1 MTVARPSVP
10 AALPLLGEL
19 PRLLLLLLLLCLPA
33 VWADCGPPPAVPNA
47 QPALKGLTS
56 FPENTV
62 ITYRCDENFMKIP
75 GKQDSV
81 MCLPDSQW
89 SDIEE
94 FCNRSCGAP
103 TRLKFAS
110 LKQLYI
116 PQSYFPVGTV
126 VEYEC
131 RPGYRRDPSL
141 LAKLTCLQNLKWST
155 AAEFCKKKSCPNPG
169 EIPNGQIDTSNG
181 ILFGAAISFS
191 CNTGYKLFG
200 PTSSLCLVSGSGVQ
214 WSDTLP
220 ECREIYCPAPPQID
234 NGIIQG
240 EREHYGYR
248 QSITYLCNR
257 GFTMIG
263 EHSIYCTVNDD
274 EGEWS
279 GPPPTCRANSLV
291 SKAPPTVQKPTTVNV
306 RTTEVSPT
314 SQKTTTP
321 NAQGTETP
329 SILQKHTTENVSA
342 TGTPPTPQKPTTV
355 NVPATIVTPTPQK
368 PTTINVPATGVSS
381 IPQKYTTVHVAAAGV
396 SSTPQSHTTVN
407 VSATGVPSTPQKNT
421 TVNISGIEVSPTPQK
436 PTTVNVSA
444 TKAPAAA
451 HTSFISKTL
460 STKTPPAAQNPT
472 MTNSATQA
480 TLTAQR
486 FTTVKVAF
494 TQSLLAT
501 RRSTNVHSPMTNGL
515 KSTQRFPSD
524 HITATRSTPAS
535 RTTKHFHKTTPDKG
549 SGTSSGQLTL
559 FRFTEYGSNVLW
571 WK

>member
-10 AALPLLGEL
+10 AALPLPGEL
-19 PRLLLLLLLLCLPA
+19 PRLLLLLLLCLPA

-47 QPALKGLTS
+47 QPSLEGRTS
-56 FPENTV
+56 FPEDTIV
-62 ITYRCDENFMKIP
+62 TYKCDESFMKIP
-75 GKQDSV
+75 GKRDSV
-81 MCLPDSQW
+81 ICLQNSQW

-94 FCNRSCGAP
+94 FCNRSCDAP
-103 TRLKFAS
+103 TRLNFAS

-116 PQSYFPVGTV
+116 TQNYFPVGTV

-169 EIPNGQIDTSNG
+169 EIPNGQINVPDG
-181 ILFGAAISFS
+181 ILFGATISFS

-200 PTSSLCLVSGSGVQ
+200 PTTSLCLTLDSGIQ
-214 WSDTLP
+214 WSDPLP

-279 GPPPTCRANSLV
+279 GPPPECRANSV
-291 SKAPPTVQKPTTVNV
+291 ASKAPPTVQKPTTVNV

-314 SQKTTTP
+314 SQKTTTTQTTTP
-321 NAQGTETP
+321 NAPGTETP

-342 TGTPPTPQKPTTV
+342 TRTPPTPQKPTTV

-368 PTTINVPATGVSS
+368 PTTINVPTAGVSS
-381 IPQKYTTVHVAAAGV
+381 ILQKYTSVNVAAAGV
-396 SSTPQSHTTVN
+396 SSTPQRHTTVN

-421 TVNISGIEVSPTPQK
+421 TVNVSPTPQK

-444 TKAPAAA
+444 TLTPPTLQKPIRANDSATKAPAAA
-451 HTSFISKTL
+451 QTSFISKTL

-472 MTNSATQA
+472 MTNSSATQA

-494 TQSLLAT
+494 TQSSSNT
-501 RRSTNVHSPMTNGL
+501 KVHQCT
-515 KSTQRFPSD
+515 FPND
-524 HITATRSTPAS
+524 
-535 RTTKHFHKTTPDKG
+535 
-549 SGTSSGQLTL
+549 
-559 FRFTEYGSNVLW
+559 
-571 WK
+571 

>member
-56 FPENTV
+56 FPENTI
-62 ITYRCDENFMKIP
+62 ITYRCDENFTKIP
-75 GKQDSV
+75 GKHDSV
-81 MCLPDSQW
+81 MCLQDSQW

-94 FCNRSCGAP
+94 FCN
-103 TRLKFAS
+103 
-110 LKQLYI
+110 Q
-116 PQSYFPVGTV
+116 
-126 VEYEC
+126 
-131 RPGYRRDPSL
+131 
-141 LAKLTCLQNLKWST
+141 
-155 AAEFCKKKSCPNPG
+155 KSCPNPG
-169 EIPNGQIDTSNG
+169 EIPNGQIDISNG

-200 PTSSLCLVSGSGVQ
+200 PTSSLCLASDSGVQ

-279 GPPPTCRANSLV
+279 GPPPACRANSLV

-321 NAQGTETP
+321 NAQ
-329 SILQKHTTENVSA
+329 
-342 TGTPPTPQKPTTV
+342 
-355 NVPATIVTPTPQK
+355 
-368 PTTINVPATGVSS
+368 
-381 IPQKYTTVHVAAAGV
+381 
-396 SSTPQSHTTVN
+396 
-407 VSATGVPSTPQKNT
+407 
-421 TVNISGIEVSPTPQK
+421 
-436 PTTVNVSA
+436 
-444 TKAPAAA
+444 
-451 HTSFISKTL
+451 
-460 STKTPPAAQNPT
+460 
-472 MTNSATQA
+472 
-480 TLTAQR
+480 
-486 FTTVKVAF
+486 
-494 TQSLLAT
+494 
-501 RRSTNVHSPMTNGL
+501 
-515 KSTQRFPSD
+515 
-524 HITATRSTPAS
+524 ATRSTPAS
-535 RTTKHFHKTTPDKG
+535 RTTKHFHKTTPDKE
-549 SGTSSGQLTL
+549 SGTSSGTTHLLSGYTCFTLTGL
-559 FRFTEYGSNVLW
+559 LGTLVTMGWLT
-571 WK
+571 

>member
-19 PRLLLLLLLLCLPA
+19 PRLLLLLLLLLCLPA

-279 GPPPTCRANSLV
+279 GPPPACRANSLV

-321 NAQGTETP
+321 NAQ
-329 SILQKHTTENVSA
+329 
-342 TGTPPTPQKPTTV
+342 
-355 NVPATIVTPTPQK
+355 
-368 PTTINVPATGVSS
+368 
-381 IPQKYTTVHVAAAGV
+381 
-396 SSTPQSHTTVN
+396 
-407 VSATGVPSTPQKNT
+407 
-421 TVNISGIEVSPTPQK
+421 
-436 PTTVNVSA
+436 
-444 TKAPAAA
+444 
-451 HTSFISKTL
+451 
-460 STKTPPAAQNPT
+460 
-472 MTNSATQA
+472 
-480 TLTAQR
+480 
-486 FTTVKVAF
+486 
-494 TQSLLAT
+494 
-501 RRSTNVHSPMTNGL
+501 
-515 KSTQRFPSD
+515 
-524 HITATRSTPAS
+524 ATRSTPAS

-549 SGTSSGQLTL
+549 SGTSSGATHLLSGPHPVTQAGMRWCIHSSLQSRTPGLKRSFHFSLPSSWYYRNLHIVFHSGCTNLHSHQQYIRFPFLHILTSICYFL
-559 FRFTEYGSNVLW
+559 SKNGHSN
-571 WK
+571 

>member
-10 AALPLLGEL
+10 PALPLLGEL

-56 FPENTV
+56 FPKDTI

-81 MCLPDSQW
+81 VCLQDSQW

-94 FCNRSCGAP
+94 FCNRSCDAP

-169 EIPNGQIDTSNG
+169 EIPNGQIDISNG
-181 ILFGAAISFS
+181 ILFGATISFS

-200 PTSSLCLVSGSGVQ
+200 PTSSLCLASGSGVQ

-240 EREHYGYR
+240 QREHYGYR

-263 EHSIYCTVNDD
+263 EHSIYCTVNGD

-279 GPPPTCRANSLV
+279 GPPPACRANSLV

-321 NAQGTETP
+321 NAQGTTHLL
-329 SILQKHTTENVSA
+329 S
-342 TGTPPTPQKPTTV
+342 G
-355 NVPATIVTPTPQK
+355 
-368 PTTINVPATGVSS
+368 
-381 IPQKYTTVHVAAAGV
+381 YTC
-396 SSTPQSHTTVN
+396 
-407 VSATGVPSTPQKNT
+407 
-421 TVNISGIEVSPTPQK
+421 
-436 PTTVNVSA
+436 
-444 TKAPAAA
+444 
-451 HTSFISKTL
+451 F
-460 STKTPPAAQNPT
+460 
-472 MTNSATQA
+472 
-480 TLTAQR
+480 TLTG
-486 FTTVKVAF
+486 
-494 TQSLLAT
+494 LLGMLVT
-501 RRSTNVHSPMTNGL
+501 MGW
-515 KSTQRFPSD
+515 
-524 HITATRSTPAS
+524 
-535 RTTKHFHKTTPDKG
+535 
-549 SGTSSGQLTL
+549 LT
-559 FRFTEYGSNVLW
+559 
-571 WK
+571 

>member
-321 NAQGTETP
+321 NAQ
-329 SILQKHTTENVSA
+329 
-342 TGTPPTPQKPTTV
+342 
-355 NVPATIVTPTPQK
+355 
-368 PTTINVPATGVSS
+368 
-381 IPQKYTTVHVAAAGV
+381 
-396 SSTPQSHTTVN
+396 
-407 VSATGVPSTPQKNT
+407 
-421 TVNISGIEVSPTPQK
+421 
-436 PTTVNVSA
+436 
-444 TKAPAAA
+444 
-451 HTSFISKTL
+451 
-460 STKTPPAAQNPT
+460 
-472 MTNSATQA
+472 
-480 TLTAQR
+480 
-486 FTTVKVAF
+486 
-494 TQSLLAT
+494 
-501 RRSTNVHSPMTNGL
+501 
-515 KSTQRFPSD
+515 
-524 HITATRSTPAS
+524 ATRSTPAS

-549 SGTSSGQLTL
+549 SGTSSGATHLLSGSHPVTQAGMRWCIHSSLQSRTPGLKRSFHFSLPSSWYYRVHVFHVDRFAWDASNHGLADLAKEELRRKYTQLYRL
-559 FRFTEYGSNVLW
+559 FLVS
-571 WK
+571 

>member
-19 PRLLLLLLLLCLPA
+19 PRLLLLLLLLLCLPA

-141 LAKLTCLQNLKWST
+141 LAKLPCLQNLKWST

-220 ECREIYCPAPPQID
+220 ECREIIVQ
-234 NGIIQG
+234 
-240 EREHYGYR
+240 HHHK
-248 QSITYLCNR
+248 L
-257 GFTMIG
+257 TM
-263 EHSIYCTVNDD
+263 E
-274 EGEWS
+274 
-279 GPPPTCRANSLV
+279 
-291 SKAPPTVQKPTTVNV
+291 
-306 RTTEVSPT
+306 
-314 SQKTTTP
+314 
-321 NAQGTETP
+321 
-329 SILQKHTTENVSA
+329 
-342 TGTPPTPQKPTTV
+342 
-355 NVPATIVTPTPQK
+355 
-368 PTTINVPATGVSS
+368 
-381 IPQKYTTVHVAAAGV
+381 
-396 SSTPQSHTTVN
+396 
-407 VSATGVPSTPQKNT
+407 
-421 TVNISGIEVSPTPQK
+421 
-436 PTTVNVSA
+436 
-444 TKAPAAA
+444 
-451 HTSFISKTL
+451 
-460 STKTPPAAQNPT
+460 
-472 MTNSATQA
+472 
-480 TLTAQR
+480 
-486 FTTVKVAF
+486 
-494 TQSLLAT
+494 
-501 RRSTNVHSPMTNGL
+501 
-515 KSTQRFPSD
+515 
-524 HITATRSTPAS
+524 
-535 RTTKHFHKTTPDKG
+535 
-549 SGTSSGQLTL
+549 
-559 FRFTEYGSNVLW
+559 
-571 WK
+571 

>member
-10 AALPLLGEL
+10 AALPLPGEL
-19 PRLLLLLLLLCLPA
+19 PRLLLLLLLCLPT

-47 QPALKGLTS
+47 QPSLEGRTS
-56 FPENTV
+56 FPEDTIV
-62 ITYRCDENFMKIP
+62 TYKCDESFMKIP

-81 MCLPDSQW
+81 ICLQNSQW

-94 FCNRSCGAP
+94 FCNRSCDAP
-103 TRLKFAS
+103 TRLNFAS

-116 PQSYFPVGTV
+116 TQNYFPVGTV

-169 EIPNGQIDTSNG
+169 EIPNGQISAPDG
-181 ILFGAAISFS
+181 ILFGATISFS

-200 PTSSLCLVSGSGVQ
+200 PTTSLCLTSDSGIQ
-214 WSDTLP
+214 WSDPLP

-279 GPPPTCRANSLV
+279 GPPPECRANSV
-291 SKAPPTVQKPTTVNV
+291 ASKAPPTVQKPTTVNV

-314 SQKTTTP
+314 SQKTTTTQTTTP
-321 NAQGTETP
+321 NAP
-329 SILQKHTTENVSA
+329 
-342 TGTPPTPQKPTTV
+342 
-355 NVPATIVTPTPQK
+355 
-368 PTTINVPATGVSS
+368 
-381 IPQKYTTVHVAAAGV
+381 
-396 SSTPQSHTTVN
+396 
-407 VSATGVPSTPQKNT
+407 
-421 TVNISGIEVSPTPQK
+421 
-436 PTTVNVSA
+436 
-444 TKAPAAA
+444 
-451 HTSFISKTL
+451 
-460 STKTPPAAQNPT
+460 
-472 MTNSATQA
+472 
-480 TLTAQR
+480 
-486 FTTVKVAF
+486 
-494 TQSLLAT
+494 
-501 RRSTNVHSPMTNGL
+501 
-515 KSTQRFPSD
+515 
-524 HITATRSTPAS
+524 ATRSTPAS
-535 RTTKHFHKTTPDKG
+535 RTTKHFRETTPDKG
-549 SGTSSGQLTL
+549 SGTSSGTTHLLSGSHPVTQAGKRWCDHSSLQSRTPGLKRSFHFSHPSSWYYRCVPRHLAKFLKFIFCRDRISLCCPGWFRTPGRKRFFRPPKTL
-559 FRFTEYGSNVLW
+559 RL
-571 WK
+571 

>member
-10 AALPLLGEL
+10 AALPLAGEL
-19 PRLLLLLLLLCLPA
+19 PRLLLLLLLCLPA

-47 QPALKGLTS
+47 QPSLEGRTS
-56 FPENTV
+56 FPEDTIV
-62 ITYRCDENFMKIP
+62 TYKCDESFMKIP

-81 MCLPDSQW
+81 ICLQNSQW

-94 FCNRSCGAP
+94 FCNRSCDAP
-103 TRLKFAS
+103 TRLNFAS

-116 PQSYFPVGTV
+116 TQNYFPVGTV

-169 EIPNGQIDTSNG
+169 EIPNGQISAPDG
-181 ILFGAAISFS
+181 ILFGATISFS

-200 PTSSLCLVSGSGVQ
+200 PTTSLCLTSDSGIQ
-214 WSDTLP
+214 WSDPLP

-279 GPPPTCRANSLV
+279 GPPPECRANSLA

-314 SQKTTTP
+314 SQKTTTTQTTTP
-321 NAQGTETP
+321 NAP
-329 SILQKHTTENVSA
+329 
-342 TGTPPTPQKPTTV
+342 
-355 NVPATIVTPTPQK
+355 
-368 PTTINVPATGVSS
+368 
-381 IPQKYTTVHVAAAGV
+381 
-396 SSTPQSHTTVN
+396 
-407 VSATGVPSTPQKNT
+407 
-421 TVNISGIEVSPTPQK
+421 
-436 PTTVNVSA
+436 
-444 TKAPAAA
+444 
-451 HTSFISKTL
+451 
-460 STKTPPAAQNPT
+460 
-472 MTNSATQA
+472 
-480 TLTAQR
+480 
-486 FTTVKVAF
+486 
-494 TQSLLAT
+494 
-501 RRSTNVHSPMTNGL
+501 
-515 KSTQRFPSD
+515 
-524 HITATRSTPAS
+524 ATRSTPAS
-535 RTTKHFHKTTPDKG
+535 RTTKHFHETTPDKG
-549 SGTSSGQLTL
+549 SGTSSGTTHLSGVNRLEFNKMNNVYFLMGGRRRQLNIQIIISSFALIYQT
-559 FRFTEYGSNVLW
+559 
-571 WK
+571 

>member
-19 PRLLLLLLLLCLPA
+19 PRLLLLLLLCLPA

-56 FPENTV
+56 FPENTI
-62 ITYRCDENFMKIP
+62 ITYRCDENFTKIP
-75 GKQDSV
+75 GKHDSV
-81 MCLPDSQW
+81 MCLQDSQW

-141 LAKLTCLQNLKWST
+141 LAKLTCLQNLEWST

-169 EIPNGQIDTSNG
+169 EIPNGQIDISNG

-200 PTSSLCLVSGSGVQ
+200 PTSSLCLASDSGVQ

-279 GPPPTCRANSLV
+279 GPPPACRANSLV

-321 NAQGTETP
+321 NAQ
-329 SILQKHTTENVSA
+329 
-342 TGTPPTPQKPTTV
+342 
-355 NVPATIVTPTPQK
+355 
-368 PTTINVPATGVSS
+368 
-381 IPQKYTTVHVAAAGV
+381 
-396 SSTPQSHTTVN
+396 
-407 VSATGVPSTPQKNT
+407 
-421 TVNISGIEVSPTPQK
+421 
-436 PTTVNVSA
+436 
-444 TKAPAAA
+444 
-451 HTSFISKTL
+451 
-460 STKTPPAAQNPT
+460 
-472 MTNSATQA
+472 
-480 TLTAQR
+480 
-486 FTTVKVAF
+486 
-494 TQSLLAT
+494 
-501 RRSTNVHSPMTNGL
+501 
-515 KSTQRFPSD
+515 
-524 HITATRSTPAS
+524 ATRSTPAS
-535 RTTKHFHKTTPDKG
+535 RTTKHFHKTTPDKE
-549 SGTSSGQLTL
+549 SGTSSGTTHLLSGSHPVTQAGMRWCIHSSLQSRTPGLKRSFHFSLPSSWYYRNLHIVFHSGCTNLHSHQQYIRFPFLHILTSICYFL
-559 FRFTEYGSNVLW
+559 SKNGHSN
-571 WK
+571 